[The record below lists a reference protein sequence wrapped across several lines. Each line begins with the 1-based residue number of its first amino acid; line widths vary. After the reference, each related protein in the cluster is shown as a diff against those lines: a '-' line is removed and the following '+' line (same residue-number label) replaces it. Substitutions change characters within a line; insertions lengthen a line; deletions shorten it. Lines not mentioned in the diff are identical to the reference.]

1 MNRRGNAGRIEAAA
15 LRRKTASDLD
25 RAEADVIRVG
35 LALQRAEEQK
45 REVFSEFQTL
55 LERVDTYEKELRAA
69 ISLVA
74 SLRRAADQRR

>member
-1 MNRRGNAGRIEAAA
+1 MNRRSNAGRIEAAA

-45 REVFSEFQTL
+45 REVFSEFQTF

-74 SLRRAADQRR
+74 SLRGAADQRR